1 MNRNFIHLF
10 FVVGIL
16 AMAYSCRPT
25 ETGTMRTE
33 TRRFEQKFFLTD
45 DKTKGVLTVNM
56 QVELPIKF
64 HNANILENV
73 RNQIVE
79 AVFGFNYVQFS
90 NRGLLPR
97 FAAGLSEEYKNN
109 NLPFFSREISEE
121 IGYAF
126 NNDFLLE
133 TFVVL
138 SDEYVFSYGIDLY
151 VYMGGAHGLSTRTFL
166 NFDLRNGDLILEE
179 NLFFGDYE
187 AVLTKIMKQKIIAE
201 NPEINSIEDLEEIFW
216 TENIRPNGNFFIA
229 NEAINYVFN
238 PYEIAPFVFGHTEI
252 SISFDEM
259 REILKYP

>member
-1 MNRNFIHLF
+1 MKTNFIRLF
-10 FVVGIL
+10 LVVGIL
-16 AMAYSCRPT
+16 ALAYSCRPT
-25 ETGTMRTE
+25 ENNIMQTE
-33 TRRFEQKFFLTD
+33 IREFEQKYFLTD

-56 QVELPIKF
+56 QVELPVKF

-90 NRGLLPR
+90 NRELLSR
-97 FAAGLSEEYKNN
+97 FAAGLSEEYKDN
-109 NLPFFSREISEE
+109 NLPFFTREMSEE

-133 TFVVL
+133 TFVML
-138 SDEYVFSYGIDLY
+138 SDERIFSYGIDLY

-166 NFDLRNGDLILEE
+166 NFDLRNGDLIFEE

-187 AVLTKIMKQKIIAE
+187 AVLTEIMKQKIIAQ
-201 NPEINSIEDLEEIFW
+201 NPEINSVEDLEEIFW
-216 TENIRPNGNFFIA
+216 TENIRPNGNFFITD
-229 NEAINYVFN
+229 EAINYVFN

-252 SISFDEM
+252 SILFDEI
-259 REILKYP
+259 REILKNP